1 MQRFF
6 TWITVL
12 TMCIFYL
19 QAGKDSIL
27 RSKKRETLSSE
38 WVSALTGFLK
48 VWQDVENDLSVSLTW
63 HILTNSPHRR
73 DKSTQSGP
81 KTRSSC
87 IGVLQEDFRL
97 IKAPS
102 WTRARSKR
110 PETDNWKSKTAFSFI
125 CACNTSSLTAATESN
140 VSLNLQLKLFPV
152 NKNRAWWDD
161 RVSPTASGS
170 FAMEEFAAIRRGLSD
185 TRRRLKCHTTISH
198 NYTTSLAAGNRPLLQ
213 ERRRSW
219 IYNVTG
225 ET

>member
-1 MQRFF
+1 MLSMQNGFPALKGNVYVTFF
-6 TWITVL
+6 H
-12 TMCIFYL
+12 MNIFYF

-27 RSKKRETLSSE
+27 LSSE
-38 WVSALTGFLK
+38 WASALTGFLK
-48 VWQDVENDLSVSLTW
+48 VWQDVENDLSASLTW

-73 DKSTQSGP
+73 DKSTPSGP

-87 IGVLQEDFRL
+87 IDVLQEDFRL

-102 WTRARSKR
+102 WTRARSRR
-110 PETDNWKSKTAFSFI
+110 PETDNWKSKT
-125 CACNTSSLTAATESN
+125 NTSSLTASN

-152 NKNRAWWDD
+152 QNKNRAWWDD